1 MADVSFWE
9 CPNCGGSD
17 FAEIAPRKHRCVY
30 CGTVLTEPEVAQERT
45 DHTVVCPRCGF
56 ENERGDLY
64 CNNCGR
70 ALVDGLVRRERGKMD
85 PAVLS
90 IIATLFGSMIIPFG
104 GPILGLYLGYKA
116 LKDARA
122 EDVGGRSEGLAK
134 AAVVIGW
141 SFVAFQVFFV
151 CMALFMPGVQLG
163 CSLCK
168 DLLDG
173 VTQVVSGLFSG
184 GGGR

>member
-1 MADVSFWE
+1 MGEVSFWE

-56 ENERGDLY
+56 ENEWGDLY

-70 ALVDGLVRRERGKMD
+70 ALVDGLVRQERGRMD

-90 IIATLFGSMIIPFG
+90 IIATFFGSMIVPVG

-122 EDVGGRSEGLAK
+122 GDAGNRSEVLAK

-141 SFVAFQVFFV
+141 GVLAMHFLAVS
-151 CMALFMPGVQLG
+151 MALLMPGVQLG
-163 CSLCK
+163 CSLCN

>member
-1 MADVSFWE
+1 MGDVSFWE

-30 CGTVLTEPEVAQERT
+30 CGTVLTEPEVVRDGAER
-45 DHTVVCPRCGF
+45 TVVCPRCGF

-70 ALVDGLVRRERGKMD
+70 ALVDGLVRQERGKMD

-90 IIATLFGSMIIPFG
+90 ILATIVGSMIIPFG

-122 EDVGGRSEGLAK
+122 GGAGKRSESLAK
-134 AAVVIGW
+134 AALVIGW
-141 SFVAFQVFFV
+141 GVVAFQFFFV
-151 CMALFMPGVQLG
+151 CMALFMPSAQWG
-163 CSLCK
+163 CSLCQELFDK
-168 DLLDG
+168 

-184 GGGR
+184 GEGR

>member
-1 MADVSFWE
+1 
-9 CPNCGGSD
+9 
-17 FAEIAPRKHRCVY
+17 
-30 CGTVLTEPEVAQERT
+30 
-45 DHTVVCPRCGF
+45 
-56 ENERGDLY
+56 
-64 CNNCGR
+64 
-70 ALVDGLVRRERGKMD
+70 MD

-90 IIATLFGSMIIPFG
+90 IIATFFGSMIVPFG

-122 EDVGGRSEGLAK
+122 GGTGKTSEGLAK

-151 CMALFMPGVQLG
+151 CIAVFMPSVQLS

-184 GGGR
+184 SEGR

>member
-1 MADVSFWE
+1 MGDVSFWE

-30 CGTVLTEPEVAQERT
+30 CGTVLTEPEMVREGAERP
-45 DHTVVCPRCGF
+45 VVCPRCGF

-70 ALVDGLVRRERGKMD
+70 ALVDGLVRQERGKMD

-90 IIATLFGSMIIPFG
+90 IIATFFGSMIVPLG

-116 LKDARA
+116 LREARA
-122 EDVGGRSEGLAK
+122 GDAGNRSEGLAR

-141 SFVAFQVFFV
+141 GVVAMHFLAV
-151 CMALFMPGVQLG
+151 CMALFMPGAHWG
-163 CSLCK
+163 CSLCQE
-168 DLLDG
+168 LLDG
-173 VTQVVSGLFSG
+173 VTKAVSGLFSG
-184 GGGR
+184 RHGR